1 MSVLKL
7 TVKCFTDICVHTNKQ
22 FMKKIFL
29 PALLI
34 ALLAGGNLYAQV
46 SGGVRL
52 GGNLANLK
60 WSADD
65 FSQTDDSK
73 FGPLV
78 GVYLTAM
85 FSDQFGIQPELAYS
99 SMGSKD
105 GDDKVKLGY
114 IALPVLLR
122 YQVVEHVHILVGPQA
137 SFLLSANYEEDGED
151 TDIKDDV
158 KGLDFSGVFGVGA
171 DIQRFNVG
179 VRYALGLA
187 NISDIDESFEIKSR
201 AFQIVIGYQLFGN

>member
-1 MSVLKL
+1 
-7 TVKCFTDICVHTNKQ
+7 
-22 FMKKIFL
+22 MKKIFL

-85 FSDQFGIQPELAYS
+85 FY
-99 SMGSKD
+99 
-105 GDDKVKLGY
+105 
-114 IALPVLLR
+114 
-122 YQVVEHVHILVGPQA
+122 
-137 SFLLSANYEEDGED
+137 
-151 TDIKDDV
+151 
-158 KGLDFSGVFGVGA
+158 
-171 DIQRFNVG
+171 
-179 VRYALGLA
+179 
-187 NISDIDESFEIKSR
+187 
-201 AFQIVIGYQLFGN
+201 